1 MRRRG
6 ASELGMIGI
15 GGGGSLGFPGSRAK
29 LGSIRRIRIRNEQS
43 PLSESDLADGLRPG
57 CQPALRRDG
66 LGHVRRRPGLVE
78 QSKQRTE
85 EQTKQKAELQHLR
98 MQINRL
104 RRMGEDTQDLL
115 LKLKDKE
122 KSYGRWKQQRPPGAY
137 LATNHTD
144 TNE

>member
-1 MRRRG
+1 MKAEG
-6 ASELGMIGI
+6 LENLLDEWAGI
-15 GGGGSLGFPGSRAK
+15 K
-29 LGSIRRIRIRNEQS
+29 
-43 PLSESDLADGLRPG
+43 ESSGYKQA
-57 CQPALRRDG
+57 
-66 LGHVRRRPGLVE
+66 VE

-115 LKLKDKE
+115 LKLQDTE